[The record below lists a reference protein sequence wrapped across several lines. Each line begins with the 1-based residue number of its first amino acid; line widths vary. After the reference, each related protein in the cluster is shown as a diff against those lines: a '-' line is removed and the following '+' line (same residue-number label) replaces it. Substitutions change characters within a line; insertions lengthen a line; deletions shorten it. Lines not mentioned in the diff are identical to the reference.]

1 MKNTFKTHTAI
12 EKAVTKCTKE
22 VTRKPVTLSF
32 LLGGDNRKYNP
43 HSRVP
48 FFKLRCFVKLH
59 PWRSFVINNTDRNLN
74 FMEVI
79 TYKPVKKNSYQRE
92 KGCIYQQESLPFFY
106 RENSTDVTKLS
117 NEELERGNGEQ
128 VHSDNVNQNLV
139 IFLGSIATAILYEK
153 KK

>member
-12 EKAVTKCTKE
+12 EKAVAKCTKQ
-22 VTRKPVTLSF
+22 VTRKPVTFSF

-92 KGCIYQQESLPFFY
+92 KGCIY
-106 RENSTDVTKLS
+106 
-117 NEELERGNGEQ
+117 
-128 VHSDNVNQNLV
+128 
-139 IFLGSIATAILYEK
+139 
-153 KK
+153 